1 LLCNNLCL
9 SYNSLAWIKLA
20 YFFIDSNSIMIS
32 QDCSSVKKVC
42 QMVDWVDHRRFPSYV
57 PRYKR
62 FKVILI
68 CS

>member
-1 LLCNNLCL
+1 V
-9 SYNSLAWIKLA
+9 